1 VRAVTD
7 AEIDYLYNIFLSI
20 DRDGSGEIDV
30 GEFYGHFDLD
40 RTPYS
45 DRMFETMG
53 RLATVLLVLT
63 AIANV

>member
-1 VRAVTD
+1 
-7 AEIDYLYNIFLSI
+7 
-20 DRDGSGEIDV
+20 V